1 MTAEPRFLVVDGYK
15 KKDRDDL
22 AADGMAVAADLFV
35 AMLHKFEPKSH
46 CDVLFPSDPDETL
59 PAGLTLSDY
68 DGIAWT
74 GCNLTIYDDVPEV
87 RSQIELARTGFSSG
101 TPSFGSCWATQ
112 IAISAAGGVCRANP
126 NGREMGLARK
136 ISLTP
141 EGRAHPMYEGKA
153 SVFDAFTSH
162 VDEVTHL
169 PAGAVVLAA
178 NAFTSVQAV
187 SIVHQGGVF
196 WSPQYHPE
204 FDLHEMARLTYCRL
218 DKLMDLGF
226 FADREAGE
234 TYVNHLESLHQ
245 DPERDDIAWM
255 LGIDDDIMNEE
266 VRLMEV
272 RNWIERLVRPTMQR
286 RR

>member
-1 MTAEPRFLVVDGYK
+1 
-15 KKDRDDL
+15 
-22 AADGMAVAADLFV
+22 
-35 AMLHKFEPKSH
+35 
-46 CDVLFPSDPDETL
+46 
-59 PAGLTLSDY
+59 
-68 DGIAWT
+68 
-74 GCNLTIYDDVPEV
+74 
-87 RSQIELARTGFSSG
+87 
-101 TPSFGSCWATQ
+101 
-112 IAISAAGGVCRANP
+112 
-126 NGREMGLARK
+126 MGLARK